1 MVKMLK
7 KRFAPLAVI
16 AMFMASSFLAPYT
29 QVSRG
34 EEQPITVREAIGN
47 NPGSAL
53 VEGYVVGH
61 SVSKGSYRFTGPFEN
76 DYNMAI
82 ADQKDETSPENILPV
97 QIPAAFR
104 SQFGLKTNPHLIGKK
119 LIVKGERSSYFQS
132 PGLKSVQSIRLT
144 EGSGE
149 PPRPD
154 VTSIAEARK
163 RMNETVTIKGTVT
176 ANQSAIGGGKLS
188 TYMQDDTG
196 GINIFSPSQADFPEL
211 KEGMNVSVTGKVASY
226 KGLTEIVPASGGI
239 EVTGEGA
246 TLPNPFLLTIEE
258 LKRAEI
264 ADQYEGRLVKI
275 KGFVETKPDSPA
287 GGGYNITMIDAN
299 YNPLTLRVMEDTNAV
314 HLIEQGRWFEVTGIL
329 SRYNTLQLLPRKQ
342 EDIKKLDGTDNP
354 PPVSEGEYEGVVD
367 RVVDGDTIHLK
378 EPVLG
383 TTKVRFVNMDTPETY
398 HTPKNE
404 LDENQLK
411 HGNRAKQYLQSMLSR
426 GDKVTVKVGKEAKDS
441 YGRLLAQ
448 VMTEDGVNTN
458 LELVKK
464 GLAVTYFIWPVS
476 SGTDY
481 ELFQQA
487 VKKAKDERLGMWD
500 ADDPLLELP
509 FEFRAREQGKGLTR
523 YVGDSEDKTYV
534 APDKWREVPVERR
547 IFFASSEEAERAGYS
562 KKENSGNI
570 SLRLLSMNDLHG
582 KIDQQYK
589 LDLDGDG
596 QTDGTFGRMDYAA
609 ALIKERKA
617 GRKNALLVH
626 AGDMIGGSSPVSSLL
641 QDEPTVE
648 LMEEIGFDVGTV
660 GNHEFDEGTDEF
672 LRILHGGEH
681 PEGKGTKGYDGQN
694 FPLVCANCKLKNSG
708 AAFLPPYEIFDV
720 EGVPVAF
727 IGVVTRSAADMVMPD
742 GIKDIEFID
751 ETKAV
756 NQAVSELK
764 QKGVRSIAV
773 LAHMTASQHG
783 TGVTGESAELAKKAD
798 PEVDVIF
805 AGHNHEEVNGM
816 AGGALIVQASEYG
829 KAIGVVD
836 LEIDRDT
843 KDIVRKKAEVEYVNQ
858 KTISPDP
865 AAASILKKYEQMV
878 GPIIGEKIGEAA
890 HDMAGGYSN
899 DGDTPLGNLIADG
912 MKHAMNSDFALMNG
926 GGIRQDLKKG
936 PITWGDAFN
945 IQPFG
950 NVLVQLEIKGRDL
963 YDIIDA
969 QISPVYGPDYSISGF
984 TYTWDPKT
992 NKTAEILL
1000 EDGSPIDKDR
1010 TYTVA
1015 VNHFMASASGSKYQP
1030 ISSLGKNPMT
1040 GPEDIEAT
1048 VQFVKSFKEPISYTS
1063 EGRIKKLGGD
1073 GGAGE
1078 KPGNGGSEPPDDAP
1092 NDPSPG
1098 EDEKPDD
1105 AGGFL
1110 PGPPKGA
1117 KGFLPAQGGD
1127 EISAT
1132 QGTHTAERSEGI
1144 FPGKR
1149 NDNEQNRHFLP
1160 DTAANLYSPLFLGIV
1175 LLFCGIMVYMRKK
1188 GSSNL

>member
-1 MVKMLK
+1 
-7 KRFAPLAVI
+7 
-16 AMFMASSFLAPYT
+16 
-29 QVSRG
+29 
-34 EEQPITVREAIGN
+34 
-47 NPGSAL
+47 
-53 VEGYVVGH
+53 
-61 SVSKGSYRFTGPFEN
+61 
-76 DYNMAI
+76 
-82 ADQKDETSPENILPV
+82 
-97 QIPAAFR
+97 
-104 SQFGLKTNPHLIGKK
+104 
-119 LIVKGERSSYFQS
+119 
-132 PGLKSVQSIRLT
+132 
-144 EGSGE
+144 
-149 PPRPD
+149 
-154 VTSIAEARK
+154 
-163 RMNETVTIKGTVT
+163 
-176 ANQSAIGGGKLS
+176 
-188 TYMQDDTG
+188 
-196 GINIFSPSQADFPEL
+196 
-211 KEGMNVSVTGKVASY
+211 
-226 KGLTEIVPASGGI
+226 
-239 EVTGEGA
+239 
-246 TLPNPFLLTIEE
+246 
-258 LKRAEI
+258 
-264 ADQYEGRLVKI
+264 
-275 KGFVETKPDSPA
+275 
-287 GGGYNITMIDAN
+287 
-299 YNPLTLRVMEDTNAV
+299 
-314 HLIEQGRWFEVTGIL
+314 
-329 SRYNTLQLLPRKQ
+329 
-342 EDIKKLDGTDNP
+342 
-354 PPVSEGEYEGVVD
+354 
-367 RVVDGDTIHLK
+367 
-378 EPVLG
+378 
-383 TTKVRFVNMDTPETY
+383 
-398 HTPKNE
+398 
-404 LDENQLK
+404 
-411 HGNRAKQYLQSMLSR
+411 
-426 GDKVTVKVGKEAKDS
+426 
-441 YGRLLAQ
+441 
-448 VMTEDGVNTN
+448 
-458 LELVKK
+458 
-464 GLAVTYFIWPVS
+464 
-476 SGTDY
+476 
-481 ELFQQA
+481 
-487 VKKAKDERLGMWD
+487 
-500 ADDPLLELP
+500 
-509 FEFRAREQGKGLTR
+509 
-523 YVGDSEDKTYV
+523 
-534 APDKWREVPVERR
+534 
-547 IFFASSEEAERAGYS
+547 
-562 KKENSGNI
+562 
-570 SLRLLSMNDLHG
+570 
-582 KIDQQYK
+582 
-589 LDLDGDG
+589 
-596 QTDGTFGRMDYAA
+596 
-609 ALIKERKA
+609 
-617 GRKNALLVH
+617 
-626 AGDMIGGSSPVSSLL
+626 
-641 QDEPTVE
+641 
-648 LMEEIGFDVGTV
+648 
-660 GNHEFDEGTDEF
+660 
-672 LRILHGGEH
+672 
-681 PEGKGTKGYDGQN
+681 
-694 FPLVCANCKLKNSG
+694 
-708 AAFLPPYEIFDV
+708 
-720 EGVPVAF
+720 
-727 IGVVTRSAADMVMPD
+727 MPD
-742 GIKDIEFID
+742 GIKDIEFTD

-843 KDIVRKKAEVEYVNQ
+843 KDIVRKKAEVEYVNK

-865 AAASILKKYEQMV
+865 VAAGILKKYEQMV

-1010 TYTVA
+1010 TYTVT

-1048 VQFVKSFKEPISYTS
+1048 VQFIKSFKEPISYTS